1 MKKLLGT
8 CFRAVR
14 VAIVLTATLCTFID
28 ARADILLAQ
37 NGQTGYR
44 VVVPDS
50 PIKGYQFVS
59 EDFRGL
65 LSKATGASFAE
76 VKLSEAPA
84 EKRIF
89 LGIAPEGVD
98 LKSLPDQQWY
108 IRTKN
113 GDLYLY
119 GGGVNGSRLAAY
131 EFLEG
136 DLGFRFFD
144 ARGGMRVP
152 DFKKAL
158 RIKDLNRS
166 GKPSFRYRYMNGESG
181 EFNRPTSTVFLFR
194 NGQNSWN
201 ERDARKDGLILP
213 RDDFR
218 GLDPQAHS
226 IPFYARPTVKSR
238 TWPWIKKID
247 TEDLFAKHP
256 EYFTM
261 AKDGKRTSGSQVC
274 LSQRGLRD
282 LVTERYL
289 RNMDEY
295 PYYNIFDLSAGDVPG
310 EFCYC
315 PDCQNL
321 VKKYGTVAGPL
332 VDFILEL
339 APKAAAAKPDNTLMT
354 LAYRK
359 DQTQPPPKGI
369 ARMPDN
375 FMPDFAPIDDNFAK
389 DWKHPSNAQTY
400 EDLKGW
406 CRLCRD
412 VTVWY
417 YPNPYGGCL
426 TPPLGNVE
434 RVATDM
440 KLMHEAGVTG
450 HMMEHNVGVGFM
462 FGFTELQ
469 SYVIIRLMR
478 DVTLDWRA
486 LADEFI
492 DHQYGKAAEM
502 FRRYWLELE
511 ELRKSTEFHLFWCA
525 SPTAYPYLTPER
537 LLRWEADFDKMEAA
551 VKDDPERL
559 FNVQRVRA
567 NLDYA
572 LLTRFRA
579 CSQHPSGK
587 NLSYD
592 AVAGR
597 FESVVKRAAETFCAE
612 RVAVRKKHEL
622 SKLRLTMMQLK
633 MQSFKALKPLPRELF
648 GDIPEERI
656 LETIP
661 QVAKSKME
669 KDPDAA
675 FGLTAV
681 FTNNGRGRFGLPFP
695 ADFHDKTKPKPHHY
709 RMNIAKVTKKD
720 LGPRGQYKFYPM
732 GEAVLSQDC
741 IFRMGVHDSWDIK
754 TDVGLAWKFGS
765 FNRAKFY
772 ASLKFEGPA
781 FYPEDAGKPNRV
793 LCDRVVTVTE
803 D

>member
-1 MKKLLGT
+1 MTTL
-8 CFRAVR
+8 
-14 VAIVLTATLCTFID
+14 VAALVALSFAKNVCADLVLSE
-28 ARADILLAQ
+28 
-37 NGQTGYR
+37 NGRTGYC
-44 VVVPDS
+44 VVVPDE
-50 PIKGYQFVS
+50 PIEGYAFVS
-59 EDFRGL
+59 KDFREL
-65 LSKATGASFAE
+65 LGKATGATYDE
-76 VKLSEAPA
+76 VKASAAPA
-84 EKRIF
+84 AKRIF
-89 LGIAPEGVD
+89 LGIAPKGVD
-98 LKSLPDQQWY
+98 LKALPDQEWH
-108 IRTKN
+108 IRTADD
-113 GDLYLY
+113 DLYLY

-144 ARGGMRVP
+144 ARGGLRVP
-152 DFKKAL
+152 DFGKGL
-158 RIKDLNRS
+158 RLSPRNRS
-166 GKPSFRYRYMNGESG
+166 GRPSFRYRYMNGDSG

-201 ERDARKDGLILP
+201 ERDAKKDGLVLP

-226 IPFYARPTVKSR
+226 IRYYARPTVRDR
-238 TWPWIKKID
+238 TWPWVRTVDK
-247 TEDLFAKHP
+247 EDLFSLHP

-261 AKDGKRTSGSQVC
+261 DQSGKRTPGAQVC
-274 LSQRGLRD
+274 FSQRGLRD

-295 PYYNIFDLSAGDVPG
+295 PYYNIFDMSAGDVPG

-315 PDCQNL
+315 PDCQAL
-321 VKKYGTVAGPL
+321 VKRYGTVAGPL
-332 VDFILEL
+332 VDFIREL
-339 APKAAAAKPDNTLMT
+339 APKAAAAKPDNLVMA

-359 DQTQPPPKGI
+359 QQTQPPPKGLD
-369 ARMPDN
+369 RLPDN

-389 DWKHPSNAQTY
+389 DWTHPSNAQTY

-406 CRLCRD
+406 CRLCRQ

-417 YPNPYGGCL
+417 YPNPYGGCV

-440 KLMHEAGVTG
+440 KLMHDAGVVG

-478 DVTLDWRA
+478 DVTLDWRS

-492 DHQYGKAAEM
+492 GHQYGAAAGL
-502 FRRYWLELE
+502 FRKYWLELE
-511 ELRKSTEFHLFWCA
+511 DLRKKTDFHLTWCA

-537 LLRWEADFDKMEAA
+537 LLRWEDDFDRMEAV

-559 FNVQRVRA
+559 FNVQRVRV

-579 CSQHPSGK
+579 CTRHPQGRK
-587 NLSYD
+587 LEFD
-592 AVAGR
+592 AIAGR
-597 FESVVKRAAETFCAE
+597 LRSVVTRSAEAFCAE
-612 RVAVRKKHEL
+612 RVAVRRKQML
-622 SKLRLTMMQLK
+622 SKLDKTLEQLRI
-633 MQSFKALKPLPRELF
+633 QSLEPLKPLPADLF
-648 GDIPEERI
+648 GGIPEER
-656 LETIP
+656 LLVTLPRVQDAEY
-661 QVAKSKME
+661 E
-669 KDPDAA
+669 KDSDSA
-675 FGLTAV
+675 FGITAV
-681 FTNNGRGRFGLPFP
+681 FTNHGRGRIRLPFQ
-695 ADFHDKTKPKPHHY
+695 ADFNDQTKPKPHHY
-709 RMNIAKVTKKD
+709 RMNIAAVTKEN
-720 LGPRGQYKFYPM
+720 LGPRGAYRFYPM

-765 FNRAKFY
+765 YNRAKFY
-772 ASLKFEGPA
+772 ASLKFEGPS

-793 LCDRVVTVTE
+793 LCDRIATVTE